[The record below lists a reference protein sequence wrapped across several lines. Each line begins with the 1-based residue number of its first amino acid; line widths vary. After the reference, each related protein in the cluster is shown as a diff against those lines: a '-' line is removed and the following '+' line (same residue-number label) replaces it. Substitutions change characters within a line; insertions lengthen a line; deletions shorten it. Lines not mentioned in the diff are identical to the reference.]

1 MKYLDEKSDN
11 NYQSEMKAAG
21 LSVNIGKPFKAVKV
35 DEPTA
40 EAPKG
45 AANPAPSVAAG
56 APGPKPATSG
66 GKKGG
71 GAAPVKSGG
80 KAAAKGAAGK
90 ALGKVTGGKDSK
102 PIQNPRGG
110 LAAEAKALEGM
121 GRSPFGAAAN

>member
-1 MKYLDEKSDN
+1 
-11 NYQSEMKAAG
+11 
-21 LSVNIGKPFKAVKV
+21 
-35 DEPTA
+35 
-40 EAPKG
+40 
-45 AANPAPSVAAG
+45 VAAG

-90 ALGKVTGGKDSK
+90 APGKVTGGKETK

-110 LAAEAKALEGM
+110 LAAEALAEAGKH
-121 GRSPFGAAAN
+121 PFGAAAN